1 MSINAFIME
10 NLTAIPKKTSLP
22 ETVNNGI
29 RMEHY
34 TSVRDIP
41 VNDWNRFVNRDS
53 VGLETEHLHAV
64 EASRINDIHPYY
76 IIGYIDKEPI
86 GIAYGFSIRI
96 DLARMANIYPKDVV
110 ETVKAWKPGFM
121 EMRIVEIGHLASLGL
136 TVEITRPYTGEFLHA
151 LSVKVD
157 EIAGIEKAE
166 LCIVRDIPGDRFD
179 EFSRL
184 KDYGFSPAMGF
195 PIARM
200 KLSWNKFEGY
210 LASLKSRKRYNILK
224 RRLKLLAPG
233 ISTEIIEDFA
243 PYSER
248 LAELWTNVAKRQNG
262 YQHERLTP
270 AYFEAMSRHLKGRC
284 HVVAIKFNGKI
295 AAFGLNLAGD
305 REYFGVAEGLDYDL
319 RDKYDLYSN
328 NIFEALRVA
337 CELGKTSFNIGIT
350 TYDFKTFI
358 GAEPDPCIYLI
369 KSFKQPAYGNVYASL
384 IQKNIIQPVNL
395 HRVFRDSDKPDRNLI
410 RDASGIITRQNN
422 HKDIFAKHLR
432 YLRADTIRA
441 ADLYAYCPV
450 FESAQEPVIKHSG
463 RDVIMLG
470 TNSYLGLATHPLVK
484 SAACRAIEKYGS
496 GCSGSPMLNGTLDIH
511 KELVSELAR
520 FIGKEDALVFSTGYQ
535 TNVGT
540 VSALVNREDIV
551 IMDERN
557 HASLVDGALL
567 SRATLVRYKHNDTRS
582 LEQMLQK
589 YADKPKLVVT
599 DSLFSMEGTAIDLPE
614 IIRLVKKSGARL
626 MLDESHAIGVMGPT
640 GRGVAEHYNLTSEVD
655 IIMGTFSKSFASIG
669 GFVAGDHKI
678 IDTLMHTSR
687 SHIFSA
693 SLPPASVAAVLAAI
707 RIIDEEPERR
717 TNLIKNARFLADGL
731 RDLGFTTS
739 FNGSAII
746 PVFCGN
752 ELLALAAFHKLLEE
766 GVFVNPVTSPAVP
779 KNREMLRVSVMATH
793 DESMILRAL
802 EVFKRV
808 RTPGWPSVNNFK
820 NDN

>member
-1 MSINAFIME
+1 ME
-10 NLTAIPKKTSLP
+10 TKTTFLP
-22 ETVNNGI
+22 ETINKNRPAII

-34 TSVRDIP
+34 TSVNELP
-41 VNDWNRFVNRDS
+41 VDDWNRFVNRDS
-53 VGLETEHLHAV
+53 VGLETEHLSAI

-76 IIGYIDKEPI
+76 IIGYFNNEPI
-86 GIAYGFSIRI
+86 GIAYCFSIRI
-96 DLARMANIYPKDVV
+96 DLARMANIYPAHVV

-121 EMRIVEIGHLASLGL
+121 EMRIVEVGHLASLGM
-136 TVEITRPYTGEFLHA
+136 TIEISRPYTGEFLHA
-151 LSVKVD
+151 LSCKVD

-166 LCIVRDIPGDRFD
+166 LCIVRDIPVGRFN

-184 KDYGFSPAMGF
+184 KDCGFSPAMGF

-200 KLSWNKFEGY
+200 ELPWNKFEEY
-210 LASLKSRKRYNILK
+210 LASLKSRKRYNILQ
-224 RRLKLLAPG
+224 RRLKLQAPE
-233 ISTEIIEDFA
+233 IKVEIIEDYA

-270 AYFEAMSRHLKGRC
+270 SWFEAMSQYLKGRS
-284 HVVAIKFNGKI
+284 HIVAIKHNGTI
-295 AAFGLNLAGD
+295 AAFGLNLTGD
-305 REYFGVAEGLDYDL
+305 KEYFGVAEGLDYDL
-319 RDKYDLYSN
+319 RDKYELYSN

-337 CELGKTSFNIGIT
+337 CELGKKSFNIGIT

-358 GAEPDPCIYLI
+358 GAELDPCIYFI
-369 KSFKQPAYGNVYASL
+369 KSLKDPVYSLVYANL
-384 IQKNIIQPVNL
+384 IQKSIRQPVNL
-395 HRVFRDSDKPDRNLI
+395 HRAFRNSTILARDQI
-410 RDASGIITRQNN
+410 RDTAGTVTGQDN
-422 HKDIFAKHLR
+422 HNDIFAKHQR

-441 ADLYAYCPV
+441 ADLYAFCPV
-450 FESAQEPVIKHSG
+450 FESAQEPVIKYRG

-470 TNSYLGLATHPLVK
+470 TNSYLGLATHPRVK
-484 SAACRAIEKYGS
+484 SAACRAVEKYGS

-511 KELVSELAR
+511 DELVSELAR
-520 FIGKEDALVFSTGYQ
+520 FIGKEDALIFSTGYQ

-540 VSALVNREDIV
+540 VSALVNRDDIL

-557 HASLVDGALL
+557 HASLVDGAIL
-567 SRATLVRYKHNDTRS
+567 SRATLVRYRHNDTRS

-599 DSLFSMEGTAIDLPE
+599 DSLFSMEGTTIDLPE
-614 IIRLVKKSGARL
+614 IIRLVKQYGTRL
-626 MLDESHAIGVMGPT
+626 MLDESHAIGVIGPS
-640 GRGVAEHYNLTSEVD
+640 GRGVAEHFGLTGDVD

-678 IDTLMHTSR
+678 LDTLKHTAR

-717 TNLIKNARFLADGL
+717 MNLIKNAGFLAKGL
-731 RDLGFTTS
+731 QDLGYRTS
-739 FNGSAII
+739 YHGSAII
-746 PVFCGN
+746 PVYCGN
-752 ELLALAAFHKLLEE
+752 ELLALSAFHKLLEE

-779 KNREMLRVSVMATH
+779 KNQEMLRVSVMATH
-793 DESMILRAL
+793 DESIILRAL

-808 RTPGWPSVNNFK
+808 RTPGWPSMNNTK
-820 NDN
+820 EA

>member
-1 MSINAFIME
+1 
-10 NLTAIPKKTSLP
+10 
-22 ETVNNGI
+22 
-29 RMEHY
+29 MEHY
-34 TSVRDIP
+34 TSVNELP
-41 VNDWNRFVNRDS
+41 VDDWNRFVNRDS
-53 VGLETEHLHAV
+53 VGLETEHLSAI

-76 IIGYIDKEPI
+76 IIGYLNNEPI
-86 GIAYGFSIRI
+86 GIAYCFSIRI
-96 DLARMANIYPKDVV
+96 DLARMANIYPADVV

-121 EMRIVEIGHLASLGL
+121 EMRIVEVGHLASLGM
-136 TVEITRPYTGEFLHA
+136 TIEISRPYTGEFLHA
-151 LSVKVD
+151 LSCKVD

-166 LCIVRDIPGDRFD
+166 LCIVRDIPVDRYN

-184 KDYGFSPAMGF
+184 KDCGFSPAMGF

-200 KLSWNKFEGY
+200 ELHWNKFEEY
-210 LASLKSRKRYNILK
+210 LASLKSRKRHNILQ
-224 RRLKLLAPG
+224 RRLKLQAPE
-233 ISTEIIEDFA
+233 IKVEIIEDYA

-270 AYFEAMSRHLKGRC
+270 SWFEAMSRHLKGRS
-284 HVVAIKFNGKI
+284 HIVAIKHNGTI
-295 AAFGLNLAGD
+295 AAFGLNLTGD
-305 REYFGVAEGLDYDL
+305 KEYFGVAEGLDYDM
-319 RDKYDLYSN
+319 RDKYELYSN

-337 CELGKTSFNIGIT
+337 CELGKKSFNIGIT

-358 GAEPDPCIYLI
+358 GAELDPCIYFI
-369 KSFKQPAYGNVYASL
+369 KSLKDPVYSLVYANL
-384 IQKNIIQPVNL
+384 IQKSIRQPVNL
-395 HRVFRDSDKPDRNLI
+395 HRAFRNSNILDRNQI
-410 RDASGIITRQNN
+410 RDTAGTVTGQDNRN
-422 HKDIFAKHLR
+422 DIFAKHQR

-441 ADLYAYCPV
+441 ADLYAFCPV
-450 FESAQEPVIKHSG
+450 FESAQEPVIKYRG

-470 TNSYLGLATHPLVK
+470 TNSYLGLATHPRVK
-484 SAACRAIEKYGS
+484 SAACRAVEKYGS

-511 KELVSELAR
+511 DELVSELAR
-520 FIGKEDALVFSTGYQ
+520 FIGKEDALIFSTGYQ

-540 VSALVNREDIV
+540 VSALVNRDDIL

-557 HASLVDGALL
+557 HASLVDGAIL
-567 SRATLVRYKHNDTRS
+567 SRATLVRYRHNDTRS

-599 DSLFSMEGTAIDLPE
+599 DSLFSMEGTTIDLPE
-614 IIRLVKKSGARL
+614 IIRLVKQYGARL
-626 MLDESHAIGVMGPT
+626 MLDESHAIGVIGPS
-640 GRGVAEHYNLTSEVD
+640 GRGVAGHFGLTGDVD

-678 IDTLMHTSR
+678 LDTLKHTAR

-717 TNLIKNARFLADGL
+717 MNLIKNAGFLAEGL
-731 RDLGFTTS
+731 KDLGYRTS
-739 FNGSAII
+739 YHGSAII
-746 PVFCGN
+746 PVYCGN
-752 ELLALAAFHKLLEE
+752 ELLALSAFHKLLEE

-779 KNREMLRVSVMATH
+779 KNQEMLRVSVMATH

-808 RTPGWPSVNNFK
+808 RTPGWPSMNNSQ
-820 NDN
+820 DA

>member
-1 MSINAFIME
+1 M
-10 NLTAIPKKTSLP
+10 
-22 ETVNNGI
+22 I

-34 TSVRDIP
+34 TSVKELP
-41 VNDWNRFVNRDS
+41 VDDWNRFVNRDS
-53 VGLETEHLHAV
+53 VGLETEHLSAI

-76 IIGYIDKEPI
+76 IIGYLDNEPI
-86 GIAYGFSIRI
+86 GIAYCFSIRI
-96 DLARMANIYPKDVV
+96 DLARMANIYPVDVV

-121 EMRIVEIGHLASLGL
+121 EMRIVEVGHLASLGI
-136 TVEITRPYTGEFLHA
+136 TIEISRPYTGEFLHA
-151 LSVKVD
+151 LSGKVD
-157 EIAGIEKAE
+157 EIAAIEKAE
-166 LCIVRDIPGDRFD
+166 LCIVRDIPAERYD

-195 PIARM
+195 PVARM
-200 KLSWNKFEGY
+200 KLTWNKIEEY
-210 LASLKSRKRYNILK
+210 LASLKSRKRYNILQ
-224 RRLKLLAPG
+224 RRLKLQAPE
-233 ISTEIIEDFA
+233 IKVEIIEDYA

-270 AYFEAMSRHLKGRC
+270 SWFMAMSRYLKGRS
-284 HVVAIKFNGKI
+284 HVVAIKHNGTI
-295 AAFGLNLAGD
+295 AAFGLNLIGD
-305 REYFGVAEGLDYDL
+305 NEYFGVAEGLDYDM
-319 RDKYDLYSN
+319 RDAYDLYSN

-337 CELGKTSFNIGIT
+337 CELGKKSFNIGIT

-358 GAEPDPCIYLI
+358 GAELDSCIYFI
-369 KSFKQPAYGNVYASL
+369 KGLKEPAYGIVYASL

-395 HRVFRDSDKPDRNLI
+395 HRAFRNSNILNRNQI
-410 RDASGIITRQNN
+410 RDTAGSVIRQDN
-422 HKDIFAKHLR
+422 HHDTFAKHQR

-450 FESAQEPVIKHSG
+450 FESAQEPVIKHRG

-484 SAACRAIEKYGS
+484 SAACKAIEKYGS

-511 KELVSELAR
+511 KELVSELSR
-520 FIGKEDALVFSTGYQ
+520 FISKEDALIFSTGYQ

-540 VSALVNREDIV
+540 VSALVNRDDIL

-557 HASLVDGALL
+557 HASLVDGAIL
-567 SRATLVRYKHNDTRS
+567 SRATLVRYRHNDTRS
-582 LEQMLQK
+582 LELMLQK

-599 DSLFSMEGTAIDLPE
+599 DSLFSMEGTTIDLPE
-614 IIRLVKKSGARL
+614 IIRLVKQYGARL
-626 MLDESHAIGVMGPT
+626 MLDESHAIGVIGPN
-640 GRGVAEHYNLTSEVD
+640 GRGVAEHYGLTGDVD

-678 IDTLMHTSR
+678 LDTLMHTAR

-717 TNLIKNARFLADGL
+717 VNLIKNARFLADGL
-731 RDLGFTTS
+731 KDLGYRTS

-746 PVFCGN
+746 PVHCGN

-779 KNREMLRVSVMATH
+779 KNQEMLRVSVMATH

-802 EVFKRV
+802 EVLKRI
-808 RTPGWPSVNNFK
+808 RTPGWPSMNNL
-820 NDN
+820 